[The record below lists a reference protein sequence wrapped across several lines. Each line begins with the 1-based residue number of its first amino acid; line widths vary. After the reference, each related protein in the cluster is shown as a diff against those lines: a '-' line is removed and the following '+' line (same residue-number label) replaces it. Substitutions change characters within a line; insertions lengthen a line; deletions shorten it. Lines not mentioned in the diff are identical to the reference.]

1 MHGLPTVHL
10 KGNAAMKLTT
20 LLASVALGTMAVACA
35 ATPTQYPAQAQI
47 TEHVVTGQLT
57 YRERI
62 ALPAGSTATVT
73 ISDTS
78 RMDVPATIVAEAMMN
93 LGTAQVPVP
102 FNITVDDRDLDPN
115 GIYTLR
121 ATIRSPAGELFWTTD
136 TVYPVDLYGPYTDMG
151 TLFLVSGTPGNAYPT
166 PYPDANPYPGT
177 SGPAA
182 MLSGPEWIVEDIS
195 RHGVIDFSR
204 ASINFDSNG
213 RVTGN
218 ASCNTFSAGYAAT
231 NQDLRFTEMV
241 MTRKACPPA
250 LMNQERAF
258 TDIIG
263 SARQY
268 TITQDGALVIYAPNG
283 DTITARR

>member
-1 MHGLPTVHL
+1 
-10 KGNAAMKLTT
+10 MKLST

-35 ATPTQYPAQAQI
+35 ATPTQYPAEAQI

-62 ALPAGSTATVT
+62 ALPAGSTATIT

-78 RMDVPATIVAEAMMN
+78 RMDVPATVVAESMMN
-93 LGTAQVPVP
+93 LGTLQVPVP

-151 TLFLVSGTPGNAYPT
+151 TLYMVSATPGNAYPA
-166 PYPDANPYPGT
+166 PYPDASPYPADPGY
-177 SGPAA
+177 GA

-231 NQDLRFTEMV
+231 GQDLRFTEMV

-258 TDIIG
+258 TDILG